1 MVRKIRVTFT
11 LSFLT
16 LLAWGCGSSPTE
28 ATRAS
33 ATNTL
38 LPEFDQAQAFT
49 VTPFPT
55 TSEGIPQTP
64 EVGATSAP
72 SLTPTLGPQVTRT
85 PGQAAECPEITSE
98 EMEFTSS
105 APGVSVGEI
114 FEQQLLT
121 YLNSGGSPS
130 AMQEALSGL
139 TMLDGAWKA
148 KAQVEAIDLTGNS
161 TLEVV
166 IDLSFFETGQYFEGG
181 LFVFRCEGGQ
191 YIGGALLSTS
201 GQVLSGGEPD
211 GILDLIDMNND
222 GVLEI
227 VHSHISISGTHGYFT
242 REFRILEWDGQ
253 EFVDLIPEDEYGFYA
268 QADTG
273 DGVVDDFDGNGTKE
287 LILSNSIGEAYPDLG
302 PQRSRKDIWAWNG
315 YHFVLERWEHT
326 EPEFRIH
333 AIWDGDDT
341 TRFGDYAAALA
352 FYQQGVFDTE
362 LFGWTSGQLW
372 PDTAYNGGPTPVPDP
387 EEWPRLNAY
396 GRYRIMLLHAVQGF
410 QREAQ
415 IVYDTLQENF
425 PDGSVGS
432 QYANLARTFW
442 EEYSSSGDVEL
453 ACAETVEF
461 AETQSSII
469 LTPLGKRF
477 YGSEQREYTPEDICP
492 FGQLE

>member
-1 MVRKIRVTFT
+1 MVSKVRVTFT

-16 LLAWGCGSSPTE
+16 LLAWGCGSSPAE
-28 ATRAS
+28 ATKAS
-33 ATNTL
+33 GTNTL
-38 LPEFDQAQAFT
+38 QPESDRAQDSTAA
-49 VTPFPT
+49 PLPT
-55 TSEGIPQTP
+55 TSEGLFQTP
-64 EVGATSAP
+64 ETGATSAP
-72 SLTPTLGPQVTRT
+72 LLTPTLGPQVTRT
-85 PGQAAECPEITSE
+85 PGQAAACPEITSGE
-98 EMEFTSS
+98 IELTSS
-105 APGVSVGEI
+105 APGVSVVEI

-130 AMQEALSGL
+130 SLQKALGVL

-148 KAQVEAIDLTGNS
+148 KAQVEVIDVTGNS
-161 TLEVV
+161 TPEVV
-166 IDLSFFETGQYFEGG
+166 IDLSFFEAGQYFEGG
-181 LFVFRCEGGQ
+181 LFIFRCKGGQ

-201 GQVLSGGEPD
+201 GQVQSGGEPD
-211 GILDLIDMNND
+211 GILGLLDMNND

-227 VHSHISISGTHGYFT
+227 VHSHVSISGTHGYFT

-273 DGVVDDFDGNGTKE
+273 DDVVEDLDGNGTKE

-315 YHFVLERWEHT
+315 YHFVPERWEHT
-326 EPEFRIH
+326 EPVFRIH
-333 AIWDGDDT
+333 AIWDGDDA
-341 TRFGDYAAALA
+341 TRFGDYADALA

-372 PDTAYNGGPTPVPDP
+372 PDTAYSGGPTPAPDP

-410 QREAQ
+410 QSEAQ

-425 PDGSVGS
+425 PDGAVGS
-432 QYANLARTFW
+432 QYAELARIFW
-442 EEYSSSGDVEL
+442 EEYSSSADVEM
-453 ACAETVEF
+453 ACAKAVEF
-461 AETQSSII
+461 AESQSSII

-477 YGSEQREYTPEDICP
+477 YGSGQREYTPEDICP